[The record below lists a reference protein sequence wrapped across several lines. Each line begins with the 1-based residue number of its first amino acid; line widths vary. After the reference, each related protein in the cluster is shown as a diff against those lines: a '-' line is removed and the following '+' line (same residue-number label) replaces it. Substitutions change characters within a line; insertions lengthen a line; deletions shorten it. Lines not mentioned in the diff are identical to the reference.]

1 MANEYIRKEW
11 AGGVVKTTLN
21 GAIAAG
27 TTTIVLTDG
36 STFPAGTFPFVVV
49 IDRGTAT
56 EEKVLVQTRTGNSL
70 TVLQRGYDGASA
82 QSHISGAYVE
92 HVLDAYTVDQAN
104 AMSSKMTT
112 AGDLIYKQTT
122 GDNTAFARLGIGTS
136 GQALVSTGSA
146 PSWGQVGTAGVAD
159 ASITAAKIAAAVAG
173 DGLAGGAGTALS
185 VNVDNSTLE
194 INADSLRVKNGGI
207 GTAKLASASPAQMLV
222 ADSVGAPTW
231 RTLTGDVT
239 VSDTG
244 ATAIAAGAIVDADV
258 NAAAAIAYS
267 KLALSNSIVNAD
279 ISTAAAITKNKLS
292 TAAGEV
298 AGAWTAFTP
307 TWTNLTVG
315 NGTNVGRYYQVGK
328 TVHFSATLSW
338 GTTTSATTAGVVLTL
353 PVAAQTNQPLCFPA
367 VYIDGVSRYFGLT
380 YRTSSTTVQV
390 AYNLEFGAEV
400 LVPIIDTQPFVWA
413 SGDGIWINGT
423 YEAA

>member
-27 TTTIVLTDG
+27 TTTITVTDG

-56 EEKVLVQTRTGNSL
+56 EEKVLVQSRTGNSL

-82 QSHISGAYVE
+82 QSHVNGAFVE
-92 HVLDAYTVDQAN
+92 HCLDAYTVDQAN
-104 AMSSKMTT
+104 AIATKMTT

-122 GDNTAFARLGIGTS
+122 GDNTAFARLAIGTA

-194 INADSLRVKNGGI
+194 INADSLRVKNAGI
-207 GTAKLASASPAQMLV
+207 TAAKLATVTAAQMLV

-239 VSDTG
+239 ISDTG
-244 ATAIAAGAIVDADV
+244 VTAVAA
-258 NAAAAIAYS
+258 
-267 KLALSNSIVNAD
+267 NS
-279 ISTAAAITKNKLS
+279 L
-292 TAAGEV
+292 V
-298 AGAWTAFTP
+298 AGDFATSLARVYTVADTTALAAL
-307 TWTNLTVG
+307 TNLREGDLAMVQAD
-315 NGTNVGRYYQVGK
+315 NHIRYYDGAAWKFHSAQRGTGTLTFTASAQSAALTVNFPIAFASAPIVMVTGSNFTSNTPMGVAVHSVG
-328 TVHFSATLSW
+328 
-338 GTTTSATTAGVVLTL
+338 
-353 PVAAQTNQPLCFPA
+353 
-367 VYIDGVSRYFGLT
+367 
-380 YRTSSTTVQV
+380 TSSFV
-390 AYNLEFGAEV
+390 AIGRLLSGATITNSVTFYWMAIEST
-400 LVPIIDTQPFVWA
+400 L
-413 SGDGIWINGT
+413 
-423 YEAA
+423 

>member
-36 STFPAGTFPFVVV
+36 STFPAGTFPFVIV

-82 QSHISGAYVE
+82 QSHINGAYVE

-104 AMSSKMTT
+104 AMSSEMTT

-173 DGLAGGAGTALS
+173 DGLAGGAGAALS
-185 VNVDNSTLE
+185 VSVDNSTIE
-194 INADSLRVKNGGI
+194 IATDAIRVKNAGI
-207 GTAKLASASPAQMLV
+207 TAAKLAAVTAAQMLV

-244 ATAIAAGAIVDADV
+244 VTAISSGVIVAGDFNTTLARTYIVGDTTALAAVSGMREGDMAMVTADNHMRYYDGAAWKFLTPQRGS
-258 NAAAAIAYS
+258 A
-267 KLALSNSIVNAD
+267 SITF
-279 ISTAAAITKNKLS
+279 TAAAK
-292 TAAGEV
+292 
-298 AGAWTAFTP
+298 
-307 TWTNLTVG
+307 
-315 NGTNVGRYYQVGK
+315 
-328 TVHFSATLSW
+328 
-338 GTTTSATTAGVVLTL
+338 SATTVVNFPVAFAAAPVVLVTG
-353 PVAAQTNQPLCFPA
+353 PNHTSNTPIACA
-367 VYIDGVSRYFGLT
+367 VHSVG
-380 YRTSSTTVQV
+380 TSSFTVIGETV
-390 AYNLEFGAEV
+390 GGASISATHTVYWTALEATV
-400 LVPIIDTQPFVWA
+400 
-413 SGDGIWINGT
+413 
-423 YEAA
+423 